1 MVPASWKELYM
12 GCLVKTPATRTY
24 LRRFFTATAAYI
36 ALAVVDGLV
45 FRKYRLTGNLAYLL
59 AVLPALG
66 IVGQIVAVGLYLR
79 EEKDEFQRNL
89 FIQCMLWGLGGLLA
103 VTSVWGM
110 LESYTHLVHLQPI
123 WIFPIFWLFVGVS
136 SPILMWR
143 YR

>member
-1 MVPASWKELYM
+1 M

-89 FIQCMLWGLGGLLA
+89 FIQCMLWGLLA
-103 VTSVWGM
+103 VTSVSGM